1 MQEKKCYFFCNFPLR
16 FHKHYL
22 NIKINILYT
31 FKYEDMKLF
40 HDISDYWTV
49 LQ

>member
-1 MQEKKCYFFCNFPLR
+1 MQEKGYFCTDFTNIII
-16 FHKHYL
+16 
-22 NIKINILYT
+22 IKINILFT

-40 HDISDYWTV
+40 HDIYDYWTV